1 MGSFLFFRRKI
12 ILYTDTLL
20 RYFIKGGNIM
30 RYYPNEKAMSEET
43 KKAYHFLRDY
53 ADYRNLDI
61 FDLFEKRVLLENV
74 SQTDWD
80 WSMMDE
86 IENGATEEEAE
97 EATVQWLSNMSKY
110 ELFCE
115 RISENTQF
123 SLMEELAERLQEL
136 VDA

>member
-1 MGSFLFFRRKI
+1 M
-12 ILYTDTLL
+12 Y
-20 RYFIKGGNIM
+20 RYFIEIFFKGGNIM

-80 WSMMDE
+80 WSMIDE

-115 RISENTQF
+115 RISEHTQF
-123 SLMEELAERLQEL
+123 SLMEELAERLHEL
-136 VDA
+136 MDA